1 MAAPVA
7 SEAGISAAHAVASKE
22 NVHEDAVADEPN
34 EDIDEARF
42 E

>member
-7 SEAGISAAHAVASKE
+7 SEAGISAAQAVASEE
-22 NVHEDAVADEPN
+22 NSREDAVADEPN
-34 EDIDEARF
+34 EGVDEARF